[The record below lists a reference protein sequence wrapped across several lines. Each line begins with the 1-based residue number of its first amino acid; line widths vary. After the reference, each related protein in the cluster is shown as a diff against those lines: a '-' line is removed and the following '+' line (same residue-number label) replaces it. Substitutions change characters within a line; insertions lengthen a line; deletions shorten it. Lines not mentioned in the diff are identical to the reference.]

1 MRSQTQ
7 DKAQKLVKKLEQG
20 LLNLLESGEWKS
32 YLLTQSRFHKY
43 SFYNTCLIL
52 HQYPDA
58 TRVAGY
64 NKWQGLGRQV
74 RQGEKAI
81 WILAPL
87 FSTREC
93 EDENGEKESAK
104 VLFGFK
110 DVKVFDISQTD
121 GEELPE
127 IVSCLQGDDEGLIE
141 HLLSFSQSNGV
152 PVEFRGVL
160 GGACGVCQFNG
171 GKPVRISVDPL
182 LSKLH
187 QAKTLAHEIA
197 HSLLHGADQYFGHAP
212 RSLAELEAESVA
224 FIVAQ
229 YFGLDTSSYSFPYIA
244 GWQQQEDAI
253 ANLKASGC
261 RIQKAASQIIDWIEA
276 RTAFPI
282 AA

>member
-7 DKAQKLVKKLEQG
+7 DKAQKLLTKLEEG
-20 LLNLLESGEWKS
+20 LKNLLESGDWKS

-52 HQYPDA
+52 QQCPDA

-64 NKWQGLGRQV
+64 QKWQGLGRQV
-74 RQGEKAI
+74 RRGEKAI
-81 WILAPL
+81 WILAPM
-87 FSTREC
+87 FSKKER
-93 EDENGEKESAK
+93 EDENGEKEPAK
-104 VLFGFK
+104 ILSGFK

-127 IVSCLQGDDEGLIE
+127 IVSCLQGDDEGLSQN
-141 HLLSFSQSNGV
+141 LLAFSRSNGV
-152 PVEFRGVL
+152 PVEFRGVVL
-160 GGACGVCQFNG
+160 GACGVCLFKS
-171 GKPVRISVDPL
+171 GKPVQIVVDPL

-197 HSLLHGADQYFGHAP
+197 HSLLHGADQYLGHAP
-212 RSLAELEAESVA
+212 KSLAELEAESVA
-224 FIVAQ
+224 FIVTQ
-229 YFGLDTSSYSFPYIA
+229 HFGLDTSSYSFPYIA
-244 GWQQQEDAI
+244 RWQQQEDAI